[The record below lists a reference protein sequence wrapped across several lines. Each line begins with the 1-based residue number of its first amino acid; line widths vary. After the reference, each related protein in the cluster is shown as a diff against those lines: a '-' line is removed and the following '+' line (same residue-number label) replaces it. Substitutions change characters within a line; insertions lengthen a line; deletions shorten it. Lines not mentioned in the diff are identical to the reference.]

1 MGRVLLMRSRVLA
14 AVCCVVVAL
23 AAMVAS
29 GGWRASG
36 VSAQAPVDYDTD
48 DDGLIKINYWEQPD
62 AARLG
67 RDECENDDDCVVSE

>member
-1 MGRVLLMRSRVLA
+1 MVGIGGSPSSSRTGFKDAMGSVLLMRSRVLA
-14 AVCCVVVAL
+14 AVCCVGVAL

-48 DDGLIKINYWEQPD
+48 DDGLIEMNY
-62 AARLG
+62 
-67 RDECENDDDCVVSE
+67 